1 MLFATHAAAGTLSA
15 GVIVKLPVRL
25 SLAAAACGS
34 LISSFPLHAQTTPPV
49 VVVTAARVPQAEDQS
64 PLELRVIPR
73 ERIAAAG
80 ADGLAQLLQ
89 REAGL
94 ELAANGGPGQP
105 VGLFLRGSNANHVVL
120 LIDGVRVNSATT
132 GTNAFEHL
140 APDQIERIE
149 VLLGPA
155 SGLYG
160 ADAIGGVVQ
169 VFTRQADGLAVD
181 LGVGSEATRRAAVRW
196 GQADGATRVSLG
208 ASWHA
213 TDAGSATN
221 PDNAFSYNADR
232 DPYRNTSG
240 FAVLEHDRAPGH
252 TLAARLTLA
261 DTRAHFDAGPGVDD
275 VNRQRLATLALESRD
290 QLAPGWTSTLR
301 LARGQDSLRNDGS
314 FPGSFRTDQD
324 QASWQHAI
332 ALAGGDAVAGVEWR
346 REQVD
351 SDTAFTQTTRRLG
364 SLFAGWSGDLA
375 TGHRLQLAL
384 RHDDDSQFGGHG
396 TGNLGWAWTLAPGWR
411 LTAAAGTAFKAPSF
425 NDLYYPLQFGY
436 QGNPGL
442 APERS
447 RSAEIGLH
455 YQAGAWR
462 LDATAFDNRI
472 RDLIAINDSFTS
484 VDNVG
489 RARIRGLTL
498 RTRWAAGPWVA
509 RVEATWQTPE
519 NADTGGRL
527 VRRAGRFGS
536 AGLEWRGGAWQ
547 AGIEAVAV
555 GARFNDAA
563 STDTLAGYGLLNL
576 QARWAVAP
584 QWALTAR
591 IDNLADRAY
600 TLVRGYDAPGRKA
613 VLALHWQM
621 D

>member
-1 MLFATHAAAGTLSA
+1 MKF
-15 GVIVKLPVRL
+15 PVRL

-34 LISSFPLHAQTTPPV
+34 LFSAFPLHAQTPPPTSAV

-64 PLELRVIPR
+64 PLDLRVIPR
-73 ERIAAAG
+73 SRIEAAG
-80 ADGLAQLLQ
+80 ADSLAALLQ

-169 VFTRQADGLAVD
+169 VFTRQADGLSLD
-181 LGVGSEATRRAAVRW
+181 LAAGSEATRRAAMRW
-196 GQADGATRVSLG
+196 GRADGATRMSLG
-208 ASWHA
+208 ASWQA

-221 PDNAFSYNADR
+221 ADNAFSYNPDR
-232 DPYRNTSG
+232 DPYRNASG

-252 TLAARLTLA
+252 TVAARLTLA
-261 DTRAHFDAGPGVDD
+261 DTRSHFDAGPGVDD
-275 VNRQRLATLALESRD
+275 FNRQRLGTLALESRD
-290 QLAPGWTSTLR
+290 RLGAGWTSTLR
-301 LARGQDSLRNDGS
+301 LARGQDDLRTEGS
-314 FPGSFRTDQD
+314 FPGGFRTDQD
-324 QASWQHAI
+324 QASWQHAL

-351 SDTAFTQTTRRLG
+351 SDTAFTQTSRRVS
-364 SLFAGWSGDLA
+364 SLFAGWSGHVA
-375 TGHRLQLAL
+375 AGHRLQLAL

-396 TGNLGWAWTLAPGWR
+396 TGNLGWNWALAPGWR
-411 LTAAAGTAFKAPSF
+411 LSAAAGTAFKAPSF
-425 NDLYYPLQFGY
+425 NDLYYPLQWGY
-436 QGNPGL
+436 QGNPDL

-455 YQAGAWR
+455 HQAGAWR
-462 LDATAFDNRI
+462 VDATAFDNRI

-484 VDNVG
+484 VANVG

-498 RTRWAAGPWVA
+498 RTHWAAGPWAA
-509 RVEATWQTPE
+509 RAEATWQTPE
-519 NADTGGRL
+519 NVDTGADL
-527 VRRAGRFGS
+527 VRRAHRFGS
-536 AGLEWRGGAWQ
+536 AGLDWRSGAWQ
-547 AGIEAVAV
+547 AGAELVAV
-555 GARFNDAA
+555 GARYNDAA
-563 STDTLAGYGLLNL
+563 NTDALGGHGLVNL
-576 QARWAVAP
+576 HARWAVTP
-584 QWALTAR
+584 HWALSAR
-591 IDNLADRAY
+591 VDNLADRAY
-600 TLVRGYDAPGRKA
+600 TQVRGYDTPGRRG
-613 VLALHWQM
+613 VIALHWQM